1 MKPNTIMAGGIT
13 HLTDARFFAAY
24 AVDYLGFCFDPQ
36 SPNYIAPT
44 QALAIKGWVTG
55 PEIVAE
61 FANQDPTN
69 VQEIIR
75 FMEPSCVLVQDTEWP
90 ALQSVIEAAE
100 IPVIIRF
107 TSGQPHQTIAAPVAL
122 YLFSDTRNVPAGF
135 APGECM
141 FEVTDPAALNDVP
154 PGTAVYISGS
164 PEQETGIKSYDT
176 VADWLEKMTG
186 REA

>member
-1 MKPNTIMAGGIT
+1 MAGGIT

-36 SPNYIAPT
+36 SPNYISPT

-61 FANQDPTN
+61 FAHQDATN

-75 FMEPSCVLVQDTEWP
+75 FMEPSCALVDHAEWP
-90 ALQSVIEAAE
+90 ALRAVLQEADL
-100 IPVIIRF
+100 PVIIRF
-107 TSGQPHQTIAAPVAL
+107 ADDDPLETVDGNIAF
-122 YLFSDTRNVPAGF
+122 YLFSNIRNVPSGF

-141 FEVTDPAALNDVP
+141 FEVNDPAALEDVP

-164 PEQETGIKSYDT
+164 PEQETGIKSYDA